1 VKRAEEQTRHDA
13 DAAIAIFEE
22 AATLNLEDHYRE
34 GCILRLPAYGQA
46 VMTGDLHGH
55 RKNFEKLQKYAMLD
69 RVRARHVVLH
79 EIIHAEPASLAEQ
92 DHSHEV
98 LLAAAKY
105 KCDFPEQVHFMQ
117 SNHELSQL
125 TGYLIAKNGR
135 GVIQAFNEAVA
146 TAYGKPQAGGVLAA
160 INAFIASFPIAIRT
174 ENRIWLSHS
183 LPNVHNMDEFDLGV
197 FGRSLTREELAAN
210 RTVFHLVWGR
220 RHTQAHI
227 DALADALDVD
237 VFITGHQPQDTGF
250 KLVFDRLIILAS
262 DHNHGSFLPFDLAK
276 QRSAEELLDAVRK
289 FVAVA

>member
-1 VKRAEEQTRHDA
+1 VKRAEQQNQY
-13 DAAIAIFEE
+13 DAATAIATFEE
-22 AATLNLEDHYRE
+22 AARLNAEDPYRD

-79 EIIHAEPASLAEQ
+79 EIIHAEPASIGEP

-98 LLAAAKY
+98 MLAAAKY

-135 GVIQAFNEAVA
+135 GVIQAFNEAIA
-146 TAYGKPQAGGVLAA
+146 LAYGKPQAGRVLEA
-160 INAFIASFPIAIRT
+160 INSFIASFPVAIRT
-174 ENRIWLSHS
+174 ENRIWMSHS
-183 LPNVHNMDEFDLGV
+183 LPNVHNMDEFDLSV
-197 FGRSLTREELAAN
+197 FQRPLSREELARN

-237 VFITGHQPQDTGF
+237 VFINGHQPQDTGF
-250 KLVFDRLIILAS
+250 ALVFNRLIILAS
-262 DHNHGSFLPFDLAK
+262 DHNHGTFLPFDLSK
-276 QRSAEELLDAVRK
+276 QRSAEEMIDAVRK

>member
-1 VKRAEEQTRHDA
+1 MKHAKKKNLYDP
-13 DAAIAIFEE
+13 DAAIATFEE
-22 AATLNLEDHYRE
+22 AARLNLEDHYRD

-69 RVRARHVVLH
+69 RIRARHVVLH
-79 EIIHAEPASLAEQ
+79 EIIHAEPESLGEP
-92 DHSHEV
+92 DLSHEV

-135 GVIQAFNEAVA
+135 GVIQAFDDAVA
-146 TAYGKPQAGGVLAA
+146 YAYGEPQAGEVLAA
-160 INAFIASFPIAIRT
+160 INAFIASFPVAIRT

-183 LPNVHNMDEFDLGV
+183 LPNVHNMDEFDFDV

-227 DALADALDVD
+227 DALADILDVD
-237 VFITGHQPQDTGF
+237 VFITGHQPQDDGF
-250 KLVFDRLIILAS
+250 KLVFNRLIILAS
-262 DHNHGSFLPFDLAK
+262 DHSHGTFLPFDLAK
-276 QRSAEELLDAVRK
+276 QRSAVEMLDAVRK

>member
-1 VKRAEEQTRHDA
+1 MKHVEQQIQFNA
-13 DAAIAIFEE
+13 DAAIAVFEE
-22 AATLNLEDHYRE
+22 AARFNLEDPYRE

-69 RVRARHVVLH
+69 RIRARHVVLH
-79 EIIHAEPASLAEQ
+79 EIIHAEPDSLGEL

-98 LLAAAKY
+98 LLSAAQY

-135 GVIQAFNEAVA
+135 GVIQAFNEAIA
-146 TAYGKPQAGGVLAA
+146 SAYGKSQAGKVLDA
-160 INAFIASFPIAIRT
+160 INTFIASFPVAIRT

-183 LPNVHNMDEFDLGV
+183 LPNVHNMDEFDVEV
-197 FGRSLTREELAAN
+197 FRRSLTREELSAS
-210 RTVFHLVWGR
+210 RTIFHLVWGR

-237 VFITGHQPQDTGF
+237 VFINGHQPQDTGF
-250 KLVFDRLIILAS
+250 KLMFDRLIILAS
-262 DHNHGSFLPFDLAK
+262 DHNHGTFLPFDLAK
-276 QRSAEELLDAVRK
+276 QRSAEEMLNAVRK